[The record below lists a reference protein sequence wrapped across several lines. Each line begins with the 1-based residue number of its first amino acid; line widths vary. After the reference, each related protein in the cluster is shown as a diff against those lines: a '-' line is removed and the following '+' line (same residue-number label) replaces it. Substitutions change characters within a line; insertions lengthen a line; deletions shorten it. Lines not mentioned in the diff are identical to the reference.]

1 MRTLTK
7 QTQFQNII
15 ASNFALSIVNSIN
28 LTVKKTFTEFQNLL
42 KQKRGFYS
50 YKEQKEYEIYRE
62 KLRAK
67 LPGQF

>member
-1 MRTLTK
+1 MRTITK

-15 ASNFALSIVNSIN
+15 ASNIALSIVNSIK
-28 LTVKKTFTEFQNLL
+28 LMAKKTFTEFQHLF

-62 KLRAK
+62 RLRAK